1 MRMQVSVFVGN
12 IKKQSH
18 LGWMLMGNVHRQI
31 TQMCTKHSWFF
42 LPVRIFHGTV
52 GNGKHN

>member
-1 MRMQVSVFVGN
+1 
-12 IKKQSH
+12 
-18 LGWMLMGNVHRQI
+18 
-31 TQMCTKHSWFF
+31 MCTKHSWFF